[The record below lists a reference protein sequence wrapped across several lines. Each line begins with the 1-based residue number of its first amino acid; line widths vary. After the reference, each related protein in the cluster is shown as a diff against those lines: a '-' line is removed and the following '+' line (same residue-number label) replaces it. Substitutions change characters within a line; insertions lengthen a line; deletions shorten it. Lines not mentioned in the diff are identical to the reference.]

1 MGGQGN
7 DVFDLKQP
15 AIEAVPNASTWLMG
29 GLGNDTFNLAHNVQE
44 GTSGAAVRSLDGYSI
59 AYLVV
64 NGGPGTNS
72 VVADD
77 SGSVGGHYYTIQ
89 TGSLNYG
96 DWAAGVTYLSR
107 DYQQFLISENV
118 STVSLLAARGPL
130 ATATRIE
137 SLPASVT
144 FSATVLPS
152 AVVYLGDIRTMTR
165 WGTVTASTLDNILG
179 TVNVH
184 STGSGPWV
192 QIDDRASTT
201 GRRWKLGPDGS
212 NDTISGFGTGRL
224 SLIGFKPARVNLLGG
239 NGDDTFT
246 ILGRIPGLYIDGGGG
261 VNTLDYSSYTTTVIV
276 NLVAGTATDIDRG
289 ISRIGR
295 VILPKH

>member
-1 MGGQGN
+1 M
-7 DVFDLKQP
+7 
-15 AIEAVPNASTWLMG
+15 
-29 GLGNDTFNLAHNVQE
+29 
-44 GTSGAAVRSLDGYSI
+44 
-59 AYLVV
+59 
-64 NGGPGTNS
+64 
-72 VVADD
+72 
-77 SGSVGGHYYTIQ
+77 GGHYYTIQ

-239 NGDDTFT
+239 MVTTRSRSSAASPGCTST
-246 ILGRIPGLYIDGGGG
+246 GAAGSTPSTTRAIP
-261 VNTLDYSSYTTTVIV
+261 
-276 NLVAGTATDIDRG
+276 R
-289 ISRIGR
+289 
-295 VILPKH
+295 P